1 MVRDPNVRCIMAAI
15 GGNNSNSLLPYL
27 ECEGLCKD
35 PKIIVGYSD
44 VTALLLGIYAQ
55 TGLTTYYGPAVVA
68 SFGEFPPF
76 VDETYTYFTDIVT
89 ERLTLPHTLPT
100 PPQWTDEFIDWN
112 SQDKAKKGR
121 VNALVTLH
129 PGAATGTL
137 IGGNLNTIGGSGA
150 QNIFRDHGRNDPDD
164 RRFPKDAATVE
175 RSFSLLGNAP
185 AFLNASPGLFWA
197 SMKNST
203 IWGTGRQPM
212 RFFKR

>member
-1 MVRDPNVRCIMAAI
+1 MIPAKLRPGDTIAVFSPSSPATATAAARYRRGKEYLEAKGFRFLEGSLTGRRDFYRSGTIRERAEEFNALVRDPNVRCIMAAI

-27 ECEGLCKD
+27 EYEGLCKD

-100 PPQWTDEFIDWN
+100 PPQWTD
-112 SQDKAKKGR
+112 
-121 VNALVTLH
+121 
-129 PGAATGTL
+129 
-137 IGGNLNTIGGSGA
+137 
-150 QNIFRDHGRNDPDD
+150 
-164 RRFPKDAATVE
+164 
-175 RSFSLLGNAP
+175 
-185 AFLNASPGLFWA
+185 
-197 SMKNST
+197 
-203 IWGTGRQPM
+203 
-212 RFFKR
+212 